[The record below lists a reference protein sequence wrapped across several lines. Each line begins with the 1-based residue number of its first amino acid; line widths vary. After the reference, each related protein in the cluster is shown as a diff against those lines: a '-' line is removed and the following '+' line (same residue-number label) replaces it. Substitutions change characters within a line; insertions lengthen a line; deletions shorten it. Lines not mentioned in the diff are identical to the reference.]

1 MVRALLLL
9 TAATLLVTGCGG
21 SDGTADGRVRVVA
34 TTGHVAD
41 LVRNVVRDRTQV
53 TQLLDGRADPHD
65 YEPRPSDA
73 RALAEADVVFA
84 AGGEVDAWL
93 GDLVQ
98 QSGGDARRVT
108 LIEAVRRH
116 GDDPHWWQ
124 DVRNAQLAVARIR
137 DELVRA
143 DPAGAKAYRLGARTY
158 GERLIELDAAI
169 ADCIDRISPGQRK
182 LVTTHDALGYYARR
196 YGLEVVGATIPS
208 LSTQAQP
215 SAAATERLIRRIRS
229 ERVPAVFPESAVAP
243 KLERAIAR
251 EANARVAPALYT
263 DTLGPEGSAAASYV
277 GALEA
282 NTRTIAAALSRGR
295 ASCSFGR

>member
-124 DVRNAQLAVARIR
+124 DVRNAEPAVALI
-137 DELVRA
+137 
-143 DPAGAKAYRLGARTY
+143 PYRLRPP
-158 GERLIELDAAI
+158 D
-169 ADCIDRISPGQRK
+169 
-182 LVTTHDALGYYARR
+182 
-196 YGLEVVGATIPS
+196 PS
-208 LSTQAQP
+208 GGKA
-215 SAAATERLIRRIRS
+215 
-229 ERVPAVFPESAVAP
+229 
-243 KLERAIAR
+243 
-251 EANARVAPALYT
+251 
-263 DTLGPEGSAAASYV
+263 
-277 GALEA
+277 
-282 NTRTIAAALSRGR
+282 
-295 ASCSFGR
+295 